1 MEQLIGHVTHWYGH
15 VNVAGIHIE
24 QGELHAG
31 DRIHILGHTTDL
43 EQAVGSMEVDHHHVE
58 AAHEGDD
65 IGVRVA
71 DHVREHDAVYRVLN

>member
-24 QGELHAG
+24 RGELHTG

-43 EQAVGSMEVDHHHVE
+43 EQAVGSMEVDHRHVE

-71 DHVREHDAVYRVLN
+71 DHVREHDAVYQVLN